1 MSTVTARQNT
11 TRQNTTLQTPARQ
24 APDRRSATE
33 ADGLAIA
40 SFLLGLPGLLLFN
53 IVLGPI
59 AITLAT
65 LALVRGTNRRGRA
78 VLGLVLGVASLALLA
93 VTTATSHGVL
103 MDFGS

>member
-1 MSTVTARQNT
+1 MSTVTTSQNT
-11 TRQNTTLQTPARQ
+11 G
-24 APDRRSATE
+24 RRETAE
-33 ADGLAIA
+33 ADNLAVA

-65 LALVRGTNRRGRA
+65 LALVRGTSRRGRA
-78 VLGLVLGVASLALLA
+78 VLGLVLGTASLVILA

-103 MDFGS
+103 MDLGS

>member
-11 TRQNTTLQTPARQ
+11 ARQNTTLQTPARQ
-24 APDRRSATE
+24 APDRRSAAE